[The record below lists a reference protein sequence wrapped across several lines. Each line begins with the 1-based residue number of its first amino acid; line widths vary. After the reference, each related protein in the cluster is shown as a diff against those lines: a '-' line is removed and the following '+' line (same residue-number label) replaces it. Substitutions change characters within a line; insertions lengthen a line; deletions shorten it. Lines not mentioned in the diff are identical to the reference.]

1 MQLIITTF
9 LFLFSFFVHHFCL
22 ADVVLVPQ
30 FNVNFLD
37 YSQKCQ
43 QTGYQCT
50 YNVLQQQIQSSNTP
64 LLDDFIDHI
73 DLSSKDFINGAS
85 KKIVSILENEML
97 SLTQLE
103 QVLHFIEQ
111 VKSVSSQRTNFELIE
126 QDLSLLKKL
135 LLTNELDDQSDLYII
150 FKKAVTPEVFKKI
163 SLNFLKVPA
172 VHLQYASV
180 PQKLNL
186 RNKKAIQLVPLL
198 TGSCETA
205 SLNSEINFT
214 NWLPYELS
222 SCTFSEGVSKISSS
236 SIEFIE
242 NHQKLLTGLA
252 VAVGIGLF
260 LNNYEV
266 KFQF

>member
-1 MQLIITTF
+1 MQLIITTL
-9 LFLFSFFVHHFCL
+9 LFLFSFLVHHFCL

-30 FNVNFLD
+30 PNVNFSD

-43 QTGYQCT
+43 QAGYLCT
-50 YNVLQQQIQSSNTP
+50 FNVLQQQIQSSETP

-73 DLSSKDFINGAS
+73 DLSSKDFINGSS

-111 VKSVSSQRTNFELIE
+111 VKTIAVKKTNFELIE
-126 QDLSLLKKL
+126 QDLLLLKRF
-135 LLTNELDDQSDLYII
+135 LLTSELADQSDLYIV
-150 FKKAVTPEVFKKI
+150 FKKAVTPEVLKKI
-163 SLNFLKVPA
+163 NLNFLKVPA
-172 VHLQYASV
+172 IHLQYASV

-186 RNKKAIQLVPLL
+186 RNKKLTQITSLL

-205 SLNSEINFT
+205 NLNPEINFT
-214 NWLPYELS
+214 NWLPYES
-222 SCTFSEGVSKISSS
+222 TSCTFSEGVSKISNS
-236 SIEFIE
+236 SIEFIG
-242 NHQKLLTGLA
+242 NHQKLFTGIA
-252 VAVGIGLF
+252 IAVGIGLF
-260 LNNYEV
+260 LKNYEV

>member
-1 MQLIITTF
+1 MQLIMTIF

-22 ADVVLVPQ
+22 ADVILVPQ
-30 FNVNFLD
+30 SNVNFLN
-37 YSQKCQ
+37 YSEKCQ
-43 QTGYQCT
+43 QVGYQCT
-50 YNVLQQQIQSSNTP
+50 FNVLQQQIQSNNTP

-73 DLSSKDFINGAS
+73 DLSSKDFINS
-85 KKIVSILENEML
+85 SPKKLVSILENEML
-97 SLTQLE
+97 SLTQLD

-111 VKSVSSQRTNFELIE
+111 AKVLSTQRTNFELIE
-126 QDLSLLKKL
+126 QDLILLKKSL
-135 LLTNELDDQSDLYII
+135 LSNELVDQSDLYII
-150 FKKAVTPEVFKKI
+150 FKKAVSLEIFKKI
-163 SLNFLKVPA
+163 NLNFLKVPV

-180 PQKLNL
+180 PQNLNL
-186 RNKKAIQLVPLL
+186 RNKKITQLIPLL

-205 SLNSEINFT
+205 NLNPEINFK

-222 SCTFSEGVSKISSS
+222 SCTFSEGVSKISNS

-252 VAVGIGLF
+252 VAVGISLF
-260 LNNYEV
+260 LNSYEV